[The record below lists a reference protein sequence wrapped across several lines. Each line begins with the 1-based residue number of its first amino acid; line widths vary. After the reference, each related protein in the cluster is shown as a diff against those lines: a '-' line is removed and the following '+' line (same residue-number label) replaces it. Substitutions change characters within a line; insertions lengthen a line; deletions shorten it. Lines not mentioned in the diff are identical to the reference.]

1 MSEPGPTLESFFA
14 VPIAHAQM
22 EQHERLCDELERLFL
37 EKEGQGDAVRHQKY
51 IDTMHGELF
60 ESRFDLFRWPD
71 TPVRQ
76 LTGWCHA
83 QLARV
88 VQDLN
93 GYDDAAMASLQFDY
107 HAWFHIT
114 RKHGYQGQHN
124 HPNASWSG
132 IFCVHPGEIVEGR
145 SDSGLV
151 RFHDPRT
158 HIDMYSDSGNREL
171 RSPWTMGTCDWR
183 HRRGQIVLFPSYL
196 RHEIYPYLGQRPRIV
211 VAFNCWINRAGRRP
225 HAVPTQDA

>member
-1 MSEPGPTLESFFA
+1 
-14 VPIAHAQM
+14 M

-171 RSPWTMGTCDWR
+171 RPLT
-183 HRRGQIVLFPSYL
+183 
-196 RHEIYPYLGQRPRIV
+196 
-211 VAFNCWINRAGRRP
+211 AG
-225 HAVPTQDA
+225 